1 MLINL
6 NELRKASFKKHSK
19 QIVSLTLNKLIIMIK
34 NISLIIFAGMLSIFS
49 CKKQEATV
57 SETTGKDTIHVAEG
71 ETIAQPDWAKN
82 AVIYEVN
89 IRQFSPEG
97 NFAGVTAQM
106 QRLKDLGV
114 DIIWL
119 MPIHPIGELNRK
131 GELGSYYAVK
141 DYKGINP
148 AYGTKADF
156 DALVKSAHDRGMKV
170 IIDWVANHSSPDN
183 VWVKDHLDYYTK
195 DSLGNAPIPT
205 IGTDWLDVADLDY
218 DNADMRAAMQDAML
232 YWVKE
237 HDIDGFRCDVAGMV
251 PLDFWTDTRPKLDAV
266 KEVFMLA
273 EGAETEL
280 HQAFNMT
287 YGWPFK
293 DTLISIA
300 DKKKGFG
307 PIKNYIEKRNELYQP
322 NDLIMYFTSNHDEN
336 SWNYLEA
343 EKFGDNRMNYAALTY
358 FMGGMPLIYGG
369 QEAGLEKKLEF
380 FERDPIVWG
389 NYKYQQ
395 AYKDL
400 IKAYKENK
408 ALWNNGDWGQYEFLK
423 NDSESL
429 YFTLNKNN
437 QKVAVLQN
445 YTANPQ
451 FVTESDLNGF
461 DVSTNAIGN
470 SALNLTENGLEIPAN
485 TTVLLKAK

>member
-1 MLINL
+1 
-6 NELRKASFKKHSK
+6 
-19 QIVSLTLNKLIIMIK
+19 MIK
-34 NISLIIFAGMLSIFS
+34 KITLLACAAVMFTGIS

-57 SETTGKDTIHVAEG
+57 QETNTADSVQVAHG
-71 ETIAQPDWAKN
+71 ETIQQPDWAKN

-148 AYGTKADF
+148 EFGTMADF
-156 DALVKSAHDRGMKV
+156 DDLVKAAHDRGMKV

-183 VWVKDHLDYYTK
+183 VWVTDNLEYYTK

-205 IGTDWLDVADLDY
+205 VGTDWLDVADLNY
-218 DNADMRAAMQDAML
+218 DNQDMRAAMQDAML

-237 HDIDGFRCDVAGMV
+237 HNIDGFRCDVAGMV
-251 PLDFWTDTRPKLDAV
+251 PLDFWTETRPKLDAV

-280 HQAFNMT
+280 HEAFNMT

-293 DTLISIA
+293 DTLITMA
-300 DKKKGFG
+300 DQKKGFG
-307 PIKNYIEKRNELYQP
+307 AIENYINERNKLYNP

-343 EKFGDNRMNYAALTY
+343 DKFGENRMNYAALTY
-358 FMGGMPLIYGG
+358 FMGGMPLIYSG
-369 QEAGLEKKLEF
+369 QESGLEKQLEF

-389 NYKYQQ
+389 DYKYQQ
-395 AYKDL
+395 GYKNL
-400 IKAYKENK
+400 IQAYKENQ
-408 ALWNNGDWGQYEFLK
+408 ALWNNGEWGQYEFMK
-423 NDSESL
+423 NDTDAL
-429 YFTLNKNN
+429 YFTIAKNGE
-437 QKVAVLQN
+437 KVAVLQN
-445 YTANPQ
+445 YTAQPQ
-451 FVTESDLNGF
+451 YVNESEMSNIDFTQNL
-461 DVSTNAIGN
+461 IGN
-470 SALNLTENGLEIPAN
+470 VNLNKTEAGIEIPAHS
-485 TTVLLKAK
+485 TVLLKAR